1 MSLLLKFTHTHT
13 HTWFPSNNTPTCCNG
28 WANIIYNRLKCHLFY
43 VFNHFNLCIFIIQV
57 CQKEVISNNLSHV
70 CITFDNMSLVILEL
84 LIAFIIVA
92 KFLHSEPILMS
103 CMKIQWRDSCT
114 SSLLKLK
121 FVIWNNKNPNIE
133 KATVALAKD

>member
-1 MSLLLKFTHTHT
+1 MSLLLKFTHT

-103 CMKIQWRDSCT
+103 VWKYNGEIAVLQVCYSW
-114 SSLLKLK
+114 SLLYEITRILTLRR
-121 FVIWNNKNPNIE
+121 P
-133 KATVALAKD
+133 L